1 MKTKSN
7 KKWSLIIT
15 FILVLILF
23 SFISFKLFSIQYSDN
38 ISITYTHDPKFEIL
52 DAKRGSILSEDG
64 RILSVYMPVYDVR
77 LDLFTIDNVLF
88 EKEVE
93 NLSEQL
99 HQLFKD
105 SSASQYEKGLLY
117 YKEERYFLLKED
129 VSYVQLQKMRT
140 FSIFN
145 KGKNKGGFI
154 PEIKSARIYPFESSA
169 KVTIGRVNIEDDS
182 IIPKNGIEFAFNE
195 YLQGVP
201 GKQLTQEISGKVLV
215 PKKSDYNVL
224 PQPGKD
230 VVTTINIEFQDA
242 AEGALRKKLKETHAK
257 WGCAIL
263 MEVETGD
270 IKAISNLSKGDDNLY
285 YDSKNHALV
294 SGIEPGS
301 TLKLA
306 SFLSLL
312 EDDYLKLSD
321 IIDTKDESDTDY
333 NKRRP
338 EDPRDGYGKITLGD
352 AFVVSSNVAIS
363 KEIFQNYGSE
373 EGKKKFYSN
382 LQKFQLTEPLELQLP
397 YPHNHKLDP
406 PSFEKTDSAGN
417 TTIVKWSEATL
428 PSMSRGYEMTIS
440 PIHILTFYNAIA
452 NNGKMVSPR
461 FVTSIKD
468 ESGVFKSFPT
478 TVISNKICSEE
489 TIQSIKPYME
499 QVISCNNCRT
509 YKKQTFKENGKTYLS
524 NSEIDEYQITGTAQ
538 DIHDTIYSIAGK
550 TGTARI
556 RYSDWNEQKESERS
570 YSASFVGFFPV
581 DKPKYSCIVVV
592 YDISKDTIKNS
603 TKSFTG
609 GKVAAP
615 VFKIISDK
623 VYAFD
628 SELQEYLSNPSN
640 ISEQVDR
647 VTLEKLENSIISDK
661 KKITAI
667 KLDLEKGI
675 MPDLTGMKLRDVLP
689 EFENLNFKIEFEGA
703 GKVGEDDTTPKK
715 GKKIKK
721 DQLIKIKLSW

>member
-1 MKTKSN
+1 MSTKSN

-15 FILVLILF
+15 FILVFILF
-23 SFISFKLFSIQYSDN
+23 SFIGFKLFSIQYSDT
-38 ISITYTHDPKFEIL
+38 SITYTHDPQFEIL

-77 LDLFTIDNVLF
+77 LDLFTIESVLF

-99 HQLFKD
+99 YQLFKD
-105 SSASQYEKGLLY
+105 SSASQYEKGLRY
-117 YKEERYFLLKED
+117 FKEERYFLLKED
-129 VSYVQLQKMRT
+129 VSYVDLQKMKN
-140 FSIFN
+140 FPIFN
-145 KGKNKGGFI
+145 KGRNKGGFI

-195 YLQGVP
+195 YLQGIP

-215 PKKSDYNVL
+215 PKESDYNVL

-230 VVTTINIEFQDA
+230 VLTTINIEFQDA
-242 AEGALRKKLKETHAK
+242 AEGALEEKLKETHAE

-270 IKAISNLSKGDDNLY
+270 IKAIANLSKGEDNLY

-312 EDDYLKLSD
+312 EDGYLKLSD
-321 IIDTKDESDTDY
+321 TIDTKDESDTDY

-338 EDPRDGYGKITLGD
+338 KDPGDGYGKITLGD

-397 YPHNHKLDP
+397 YPHNHKLNP

-461 FVTSIKD
+461 FVTSVKD
-468 ESGVFKSFPT
+468 DTEIIKSFPT
-478 TVISNKICSEE
+478 KIISEQICSKQ
-489 TIQSIKPYME
+489 IIDKILPYMI
-499 QVISCNNCRT
+499 QVVSN
-509 YKKQTFKENGKTYLS
+509 QKEDDKDKIY
-524 NSEIDEYQITGTAQ
+524 GTANN
-538 DIHDTIYSIAGK
+538 IHTDKYPIAGK

-556 RYSDWNEQKESERS
+556 RYSDWDEQKESERS

-640 ISEQVDR
+640 VSEEVDR
-647 VTLEKLENSIISDK
+647 ITLEKLKISIQEDHYLIDSIISY
-661 KKITAI
+661 
-667 KLDLEKGI
+667 LEKET
-675 MPDLTGMKLRDVLP
+675 MPNLIGMKLRDIIPV
-689 EFENLNFKIEFEGA
+689 FENHNLKIEFKGA
-703 GKVGEDDTTPKK
+703 GKVISQSVPYKARIDKNE
-715 GKKIKK
+715 
-721 DQLIKIKLSW
+721 LIEISLSW